1 MPKKILLIL
10 FIICF
15 CSLAKAQTA
24 DAVYDQYL
32 DYNLDR
38 LHGDM
43 AIALKLG
50 ESILPNAGKLPAKA
64 RISFYNS
71 MAKLYEDNQPD
82 KAIIYYEMVTAAE
95 PNYYVAHRA
104 LGYLYAAKADKA
116 IGDLYKAAA
125 LKALPNL
132 EKAQA
137 CDPSAETLALIKL
150 MYTNIHDEQGLKALN
165 TRLAALSK
173 NCLDIL
179 SE

>member
-1 MPKKILLIL
+1 MPKKILLIIFL
-10 FIICF
+10 TCF
-15 CSLAKAQTA
+15 CALAKAQTA

-43 AIALKLG
+43 AVALKLG

-64 RISFYNS
+64 QISFYNS
-71 MAKLYEDNQPD
+71 MAKLYEDSQPD
-82 KAIIYYEMVTAAE
+82 RAIIYYEMVTAAE

-104 LGYLYAAKADKA
+104 LGYLYVAKADKA
-116 IGDLYKAAA
+116 TGDLYKAVV

-137 CDPSAETLALIKL
+137 CDPSAETLALIKS
-150 MYTNIHDEQGLKALN
+150 MYTNLHDDAGLKSL
-165 TRLAALSK
+165 TSRLAALSK